1 MLFAE
6 AQVVVERDRSR
17 PWTVYFESAVVLCT
31 RRNLC
36 WIDSTDTGLQENRT
50 LKERLCNLQF
60 DGYAPHNMSAKSQVS
75 IVC

>member
-1 MLFAE
+1 M
-6 AQVVVERDRSR
+6 VECDRSR

-50 LKERLCNLQF
+50 LKETLSNLQS
-60 DGYAPHNMSAKSQVS
+60 DGYAPHNTSAASQVS
-75 IVC
+75 VVC